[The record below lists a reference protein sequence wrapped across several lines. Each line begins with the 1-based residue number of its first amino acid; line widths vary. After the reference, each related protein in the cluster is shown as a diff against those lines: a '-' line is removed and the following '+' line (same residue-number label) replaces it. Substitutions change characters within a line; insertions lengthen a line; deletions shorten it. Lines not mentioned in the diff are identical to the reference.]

1 MSDDTV
7 AGAAVE
13 EPLLLKVRGDRA
25 AARLESEWRQ
35 AARTVLHALA
45 HQETPAAPAELWAF
59 AKAQD
64 MGTATLRWSV
74 CRTLF
79 IPSCQNKTKPELIIL
94 L

>member
-1 MSDDTV
+1 MSDDAV

-13 EPLLLKVRGDRA
+13 EPLLLIVRGDRAA
-25 AARLESEWRQ
+25 AARLESEWCQ

-45 HQETPAAPAELWAF
+45 HQETPAAPAELRAF

-74 CRTLF
+74 
-79 IPSCQNKTKPELIIL
+79 
-94 L
+94 

>member
-1 MSDDTV
+1 MMRNSRATEKVVTMSDDAV

-13 EPLLLKVRGDRA
+13 EPLLLIVRGDRAA

-35 AARTVLHALA
+35 AARTILHALA
-45 HQETPAAPAELWAF
+45 HQETPAAPAELRAF

-74 CRTLF
+74 
-79 IPSCQNKTKPELIIL
+79 
-94 L
+94 